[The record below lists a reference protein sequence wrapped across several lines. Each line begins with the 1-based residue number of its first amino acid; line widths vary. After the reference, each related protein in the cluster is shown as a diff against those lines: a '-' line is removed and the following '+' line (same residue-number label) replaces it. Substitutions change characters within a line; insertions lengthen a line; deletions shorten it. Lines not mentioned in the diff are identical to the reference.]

1 MTCIGLW
8 HEIARALADP
18 RPRGG
23 LALSP
28 GSSGC
33 KMSRA
38 GRRTCSKADET
49 ACVPLRNYEV
59 IVGVLKVPVPAMP
72 LKVATP
78 SPMPACERA
87 HSRNRSPL
95 RCSAF
100 CSTHEPWSI

>member
-1 MTCIGLW
+1 MQD
-8 HEIARALADP
+8 EP
-18 RPRGG
+18 RRPQN
-23 LALSP
+23 LL
-28 GSSGC
+28 
-33 KMSRA
+33 KSR
-38 GRRTCSKADET
+38 RDSVC
-49 ACVPLRNYEV
+49 PLRNYEV